1 MPGAGATP
9 VRCTCR
15 APEAA
20 LVAPAPGIA
29 GIWQVSGTD
38 MKRACAGYRLNQFD
52 IHD

>member
-15 APEAA
+15 ASEAA

-38 MKRACAGYRLNQFD
+38 MNRIRTGYKLD
-52 IHD
+52 